1 VGLKGADRYANPGDG
16 EPNAVRRT
24 SLDERS
30 ESSGISTAGRR
41 PRTAASPGSVAVGG
55 FRGVLTVRRTVSINP
70 ASTTVVPER
79 SFARDRYHSAMSPS
93 PLELVEDLRRP
104 EHTGERR
111 CWPCTVVNVVLVLG
125 AAVAVARR
133 RRLAALPVV
142 LVGTTLVYLRGYVV
156 PGTPWFAPRLVA
168 ALPLPYDPF
177 EHEVPGHEPPRET
190 LDESESFADPGADAA
205 TNGAEDRATGSASD
219 PRYLGDSGLEGHDGD
234 LGEEP
239 EGAPRANAEPDA
251 LGEVAEGTSASN
263 QRPPGADDAV
273 EPDEEAVLSALVEAG
288 VVVVGEERVAP
299 DPDFRAD
306 WEAEMADLASLDTD
320 ELAEAVHDVAY
331 AAESR
336 VVSDEHGEW
345 VVLGDGSGEVEG
357 RTWLPRPVAV
367 AEAGAVRALAGWG
380 LDRPTRLAAAGALR
394 TFLETCPDC
403 GSALAE
409 TTTAACCGGY
419 TSPKEEPADVLFCP
433 DCDVRLFT
441 FDG

>member
-1 VGLKGADRYANPGDG
+1 MSRPLAEIAD
-16 EPNAVRRT
+16 
-24 SLDERS
+24 
-30 ESSGISTAGRR
+30 I
-41 PRTAASPGSVAVGG
+41 
-55 FRGVLTVRRTVSINP
+55 I
-70 ASTTVVPER
+70 
-79 SFARDRYHSAMSPS
+79 
-93 PLELVEDLRRP
+93 RRP

-133 RRLAALPVV
+133 RRLAALPVL
-142 LVGTTLVYLRGYVV
+142 LVGAALVYLRGYVV

-177 EHEVPGHEPPRET
+177 EHDVPGREQPREA
-190 LDESESFADPGADAA
+190 LYGSEPLAEPGADAA
-205 TNGAEDRATGSASD
+205 TNGAEDRATGGASD
-219 PRYLGDSGLEGHDGD
+219 PRYLGDRGLGGRDGD
-234 LGEEP
+234 PGREP
-239 EGAPRANAEPDA
+239 AGTRRANAEPDA
-251 LGEVAEGTSASN
+251 LGDVAEGTSASN

-273 EPDEEAVLSALVEAG
+273 EPDGEAVLSALVEAG
-288 VVVVGEERVAP
+288 VVVVDEERVAP

-306 WEAEMADLASLDTD
+306 WEAEMADLAALDTD
-320 ELAEAVHDVAY
+320 ELAEAVHDVAH
-331 AAESR
+331 AAGSR

-345 VVLGDGSGEVEG
+345 IVLDDGSGGVAG

-367 AEAGAVRALAGWG
+367 AEAGAVRVLSGWG

-403 GSALAE
+403 GVALAE

-419 TSPKEEPADVLFCP
+419 TGPKEEPSEVLFCP

-441 FDG
+441 FED